1 MDSVPQSKRFAIVND
16 LVNQG
21 YSILLLCHLAKVSR
35 SGYYRWMKRQ
45 AITSPK
51 QLEDEQVKEKIA
63 ECFHKVRGIY
73 GYRRIK
79 VWIEKKYEQ
88 HINRKRIH
96 RLMKVMGFKRSFA
109 RKGLITAKKKRT

>member
-1 MDSVPQSKRFAIVND
+1 
-16 LVNQG
+16 
-21 YSILLLCHLAKVSR
+21 
-35 SGYYRWMKRQ
+35 MKRQ

-96 RLMKVMGFKRSFA
+96 RLMKVMGLFDSNRGIANIPKYFT
-109 RKGLITAKKKRT
+109 G